1 MASVTFFAGDGGIV
15 ENLAQRSCEA
25 EEPMKGELFAPTSVA
40 RARSGARALQIS
52 TDGHHP
58 KPLVLMTSRVW
69 AIYHLEYQNKS
80 LVPMLYSEMKEN
92 TAGSEKI
99 NPIFLFKII
108 L

>member
-58 KPLVLMTSRVW
+58 KLSFWWRHVW
-69 AIYHLEYQNKS
+69 TIYHLEYQNKS
-80 LVPMLYSEMKEN
+80 LVPILYSEMKEN
-92 TAGSEKI
+92 TAG
-99 NPIFLFKII
+99 LW
-108 L
+108 

>member
-58 KPLVLMTSRVW
+58 KPLVLMTSRVGN
-69 AIYHLEYQNKS
+69 LS
-80 LVPMLYSEMKEN
+80 P
-92 TAGSEKI
+92 
-99 NPIFLFKII
+99 
-108 L
+108 